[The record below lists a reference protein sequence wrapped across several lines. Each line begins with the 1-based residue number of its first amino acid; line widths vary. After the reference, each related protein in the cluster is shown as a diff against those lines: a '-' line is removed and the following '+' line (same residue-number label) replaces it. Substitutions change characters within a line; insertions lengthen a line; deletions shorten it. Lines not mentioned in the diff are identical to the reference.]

1 MLTHLDFSRFS
12 LCLDFINTI
21 LIKIDYIGD
30 YWISRLL
37 EFIILKPLE
46 SVDAYVIHKRENKKI
61 QKRK

>member
-46 SVDAYVIHKRENKKI
+46 SVDA
-61 QKRK
+61 

>member
-1 MLTHLDFSRFS
+1 MLMHLGFRRFS
-12 LCLDFINTI
+12 FCLNFVNTI

-46 SVDAYVIHKRENKKI
+46 PVDS
-61 QKRK
+61 